1 MTLKMNEFFHDT
13 YYFFYM
19 MKKTYAFTRENWTA
33 RQIFLSFSII
43 LMYQIDIV
51 CNYFYLQ

>member
-43 LMYQIDIV
+43 LMYQIDI